1 MLLKKEKENG
11 IIMLFKKKK
20 KKGIIKGFCTITIVF
35 SSKSTYLESQLLN
48 FLSTVTVGL
57 GLRLWRL

>member
-11 IIMLFKKKK
+11 IIMLFKKK